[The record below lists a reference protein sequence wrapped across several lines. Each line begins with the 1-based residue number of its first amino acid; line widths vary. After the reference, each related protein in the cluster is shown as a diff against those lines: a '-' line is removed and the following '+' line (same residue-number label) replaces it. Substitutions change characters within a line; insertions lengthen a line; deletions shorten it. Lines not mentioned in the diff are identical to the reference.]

1 MKKNAKILFMGTP
14 EIAAKVL
21 KGLLDDGY
29 DVIGVVCQP
38 DRKVG
43 RKQVITPPPT
53 KIIASAHQIPVY
65 QPEKLRLAVDQMLT
79 LEFDTIVTC
88 AYGQIVPEVLLKK
101 ARIGAINVHGSL
113 LPKYR
118 GGAPIQWA
126 IRNGDLETGIT
137 IMEMIKQMDAG
148 RMYAKATCAIDAND
162 TTSTLFDKLA
172 ILGRDLLLQVLPDY
186 LNGQLIGTVQNEA
199 DVTFAYTIKREQERI
214 DWKNSAMRIHNQ
226 VRSLLDEPG
235 AYAILKD
242 KEFKIWATTVIDNEV
257 IGIPGTILNATSKG
271 IDVQT
276 GEGILRLLEVQLEGK
291 KRLAI
296 KDLING
302 LHGFQP
308 GTVIE

>member
-29 DVIGVVCQP
+29 DVIGIVCQP

-53 KIIASAHQIPVY
+53 KIIADAHQIPVY
-65 QPEKLRLAVDQMLT
+65 QPEKLRLALDQMLQ

-101 ARIGAINVHGSL
+101 ARIGALNVHGSL

-148 RMYAKATCAIDAND
+148 RMYAKASCTIDAND

-186 LNGQLIGTVQNEA
+186 LNGQLIGTVQNEEE
-199 DVTFAYTIKREQERI
+199 VTFAYTIKREQERV
-214 DWKNSAMRIHNQ
+214 DWQNSAIRIHNQ

-242 KEFKIWATTVIDNEV
+242 KEFKIWATMVIDHEV
-257 IGIPGTILNATSKG
+257 LGMPGTIINTTSKG

-276 GEGILRLLEVQLEGK
+276 GEGIIRLLEVQLEGK
-291 KRLAI
+291 KRLPI